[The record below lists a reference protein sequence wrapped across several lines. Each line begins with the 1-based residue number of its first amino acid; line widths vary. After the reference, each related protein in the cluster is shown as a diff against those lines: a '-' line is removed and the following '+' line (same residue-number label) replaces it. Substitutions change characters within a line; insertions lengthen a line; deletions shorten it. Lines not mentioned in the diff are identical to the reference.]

1 MLLVASIILVLDQL
15 TKTWAVRSLNDGN
28 AIDLVMGVRFNL
40 YFNPGAAF
48 STGTALGPV
57 FGVAAVVVSAWLVTF
72 ARKHRSRSVSI
83 VTGLIIGGALGN
95 VIDRLLRRGDGGFL
109 GGYVVDFV
117 DLGWWPVFNV
127 ADMGIVVGVVSM
139 MVLLVRNPDL

>member
-1 MLLVASIILVLDQL
+1 MLVLAGIVLALDQV
-15 TKTWAVRSLNDGN
+15 TKTWALRALADSNT
-28 AIDLVMGVRFNL
+28 IDLALGARFSL

-57 FGVAAVVVSAWLVTF
+57 FGVAAVVVSIWLVTF
-72 ARKHRSRSVSI
+72 AHKHRSRGVSVIS
-83 VTGLIIGGALGN
+83 GLIIGGALGN
-95 VIDRLLRRGDGGFL
+95 VIDRLFRRGDGGFL

-127 ADMGIVVGVVSM
+127 ADMGIVVGVISM
-139 MVLLVRNPDL
+139 MILLVRNPDL